1 MQQSRASNSRAS
13 SGPCISL
20 CSSVRSLMSGCIN
33 EETLVQLDLG
43 RYLPLTLREH
53 WQQASTD
60 LKSKKGC
67 GTSPYHKQWLNVDA
81 CGVLCA
87 TMVWTIMIY
96 SQFVVSFYVISPWLG
111 IFTSFW
117 GLFHFLVFNAIAILC
132 LLCHARTMLSNPGA
146 VPPNAKPLTPE
157 GWASQ
162 CHKCHSF
169 KPPRAHHCSI
179 CGRCVIKMD
188 HHCPWVNNCVGIANH
203 KFFLLFLIYCCSSC
217 VYGLVLMAC
226 RGYYC
231 LYTPPGAATS
241 SSCEVTA
248 GTTLAV
254 LTVMCFAALFALFT
268 CCMACDQS
276 SVVTTNQTQIDRMK
290 SHHSGGGSGGGGG
303 GGGGHGH
310 THGGSSGGG
319 HNHSHG
325 GNSGSLM
332 RPTGWDRRKVWDNIS
347 EIVGGDAYQEGF
359 RIAWLLPVPIVYRNP
374 EALSGYCYRDTPRP
388 KTLAELEQV

>member
-1 MQQSRASNSRAS
+1 MQSSRSISRSN
-13 SGPCISL
+13 SGPCLSL
-20 CSSVRSLMSGCIN
+20 SNFIKSLMRLCIN
-33 EETLVQLDLG
+33 EEMCVQLNLG
-43 RYLPLTLREH
+43 RYLPLTVRER
-53 WQQASTD
+53 WQQTSTE
-60 LKSKKGC
+60 LKTKKGC
-67 GTSPYHKQWLNVDA
+67 GTQVHHKQWLNVDA

-87 TMVWTIMIY
+87 TLVWTIMLY
-96 SQFVVSFYVISPWLG
+96 SQFVVSFYIISPFLG

-117 GLFHFLVFNAIAILC
+117 GFFHFSLFNSIATLC

-203 KFFLLFLIYCCSSC
+203 KFFLLFLIYCCTSC
-217 VYGLVLMAC
+217 VYGLVLMAF

-231 LYTPPGAATS
+231 IYSTPNTANL
-241 SSCEVTA
+241 SCEVTA

-276 SVVTTNQTQIDRMK
+276 SVVTTNLTQIDRMK
-290 SHHSGGGSGGGGG
+290 SHHPS

-310 THGGSSGGG
+310 THSGGGGG

-325 GNSGSLM
+325 TSS
-332 RPTGWDRRKVWDNIS
+332 RSGWDRRKIWDNIS

-359 RIAWLLPVPIVYRNP
+359 KIAWLLPVPIVYRNP

-388 KTLAELEQV
+388 KTLTELEQV